1 MATFT
6 REQVLTLLQE
16 CGVKSGDTLLVHSAL
31 LSFGLPSDPL
41 FDLDGY
47 WYDILRTAVGPT
59 GTLVFP
65 AFSYSYCKKQSFD
78 VLKTMSTVSSLSNY
92 LLRDNLALRE
102 QDVSGKESQSKAP
115 AYTSSIRSGK
125 TALYRTLDP
134 IFSYIIDA
142 PQAPTQLFS
151 NVCFDYGA
159 NSICDFLLQQK
170 ARYLMLGPWLYFTL
184 MHCVEQDMQ
193 TPNRFLKP
201 FAGTMVI
208 GDSAYHSTQYFYC
221 RYNVPAT
228 TILTNKVDDLVD
240 AEVAEG
246 IASLQPLGNN
256 RVLSVL
262 VQDHLDFYRKQLQ
275 AAPWFLLQGP
285 AQTREQM
292 EAQAPDL
299 YHQEVRREC
308 YPAIAL
314 RTLKPATE
322 GSLPAKAE

>member
-31 LSFGLPSDPL
+31 FSLGLPADPL

-65 AFSYSYCKKQSFD
+65 AFSYSYCQKQSFD
-78 VLKTMSTVSSLSNY
+78 VLRTMSSVSTISNY

-102 QDVSGKESQSKAP
+102 QEESGKASASKAT
-115 AYTSSIRSGK
+115 AYTASLRSGQI
-125 TALYRTLDP
+125 ALYRTPDP
-134 IFSYIIDA
+134 IFSYLIDA

-159 NSICDFLLQQK
+159 DSICDFLLK
-170 ARYLMLGPWLYFTL
+170 SNARYLMLGPWLYFTL
-184 MHCVEQDMQ
+184 MHCVEQELQ
-193 TPNRFLKP
+193 TPNRFFKP
-201 FAGTMVI
+201 FTGTTLI
-208 GDSAYHSTQYFYC
+208 GTNAYSSTQYFYC

-228 TILTNKVDDLVD
+228 AIVPDKVNALVD
-240 AEVAEG
+240 EEVAAG
-246 IASLQPLGNN
+246 IAQLKMLGKG
-256 RVLSVL
+256 RMLLIS
-262 VQDHLDFYRKQLQ
+262 VQDHFDFYRQKLK
-275 AAPWFLLQGP
+275 ADPWFILQGP

-292 EAQAPDL
+292 QAQAPDL
-299 YHQEVRREC
+299 YHQEVRREY

-314 RTLKPATE
+314 RTLKPATA
-322 GSLPAKAE
+322 GAQPTK